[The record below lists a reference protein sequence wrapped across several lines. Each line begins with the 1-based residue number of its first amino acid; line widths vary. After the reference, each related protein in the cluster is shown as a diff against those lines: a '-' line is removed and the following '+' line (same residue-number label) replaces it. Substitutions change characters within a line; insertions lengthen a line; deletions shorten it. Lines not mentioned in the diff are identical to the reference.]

1 MYFRRRL
8 TRGNPSSASR
18 PSAHQFE
25 VQFKSNGPKGGASPF
40 HRRQSPNVMS
50 MSGSAGEGEF
60 DIGRH
65 IQQNLMASR

>member
-1 MYFRRRL
+1 M
-8 TRGNPSSASR
+8 TRGNPASASR

-40 HRRQSPNVMS
+40 RRQSPNVMS